1 MHQVSRVIDYKFV
14 LSSGRGTNLACA
26 HPKWPMLCSTAK
38 VTTALLSFT
47 ARSVI
52 ILLCIRMVGGIGATA
67 FDISQ
72 KALDLTGQQGLGEL
86 FVGYRF
92 AVLAPKLDLFRLQNG
107 KLVFQ

>member
-1 MHQVSRVIDYKFV
+1 MINYKCV
-14 LSSGRGTNLACA
+14 LSSERGINLACA
-26 HPKWPMLCSTAK
+26 HPKRRMLCSTAK

-47 ARSVI
+47 AQSVI

-72 KALDLTGQQGLGEL
+72 KALDLTGQQCLGES

-92 AVLAPKLDLFRLQNG
+92 AV
-107 KLVFQ
+107 